1 MNNAVKPLAKVV
13 LVYPLITLA
22 MCWIAVSHMD
32 FPPNYTVPAL
42 MGTSASGLLLFGYF
56 KRKMWLFAAGAAGVM
71 FLSPTPLGVI
81 PLVLGILL
89 LLAFGFV
96 ATRAASQGYLEW

>member
-1 MNNAVKPLAKVV
+1 MKKAVRYLAIAV
-13 LVYPLITLA
+13 LGYPLFMLA
-22 MCWIAVSHMD
+22 LSWIAVAHMG
-32 FPPNYTVPAL
+32 FPPAVTIPVL
-42 MGTSASGLLLFGYF
+42 MGTSASGLLLFGYV

>member
-1 MNNAVKPLAKVV
+1 MKKAVRYLAIGV
-13 LVYPLITLA
+13 LGYHLFMLA
-22 MCWIAVSHMD
+22 LSWIAVAHMG
-32 FPPNYTVPAL
+32 FPPAVTIPVL
-42 MGTSASGLLLFGYF
+42 MGTSASGLLLFGYV

>member
-56 KRKMWLFAAGAAGVM
+56 KRKMWLFVGGVAGVM
-71 FLSPTPLGVI
+71 FLSPTPLGVV
-81 PLVLGILL
+81 PLLIGIAILL
-89 LLAFGFV
+89 VFGYASV
-96 ATRAASQGYLEW
+96 QAARHGHLEW